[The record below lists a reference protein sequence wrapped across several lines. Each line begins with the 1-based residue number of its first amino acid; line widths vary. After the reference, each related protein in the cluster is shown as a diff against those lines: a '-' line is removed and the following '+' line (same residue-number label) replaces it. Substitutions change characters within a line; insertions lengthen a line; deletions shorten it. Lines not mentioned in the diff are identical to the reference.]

1 MNETGEVTKGL
12 RMTDTKTEFDIC
24 AEDRVPVLL
33 HRVDQLWRQL
43 LDHELAHHGLSQ
55 AKWRTMAILSLYP
68 EGLIQSEL
76 AEELG
81 IEGPS
86 LVAMID
92 RLSRDEWVER
102 VQCGTDRRCKI
113 IRLTERSLPLIDEIR
128 ASAEKL
134 YARTFAE
141 IDVPG
146 VSIPDVERFFI
157 ALRDRLFDNLPEK
170 KRQQRRRNL
179 ARAAAEG

>member
-1 MNETGEVTKGL
+1 MADLTTA
-12 RMTDTKTEFDIC
+12 FDIC
-24 AEDRVPVLL
+24 AEDRIPVLL

-43 LDHELAHHGLSQ
+43 LDLELAHHGLSQ

-86 LVAMID
+86 LVAMVD

-102 VQCGTDRRCKI
+102 VQCGSDRRCKI
-113 IRLTERSLPLIDEIR
+113 IRLTERALPLIDELR
-128 ASAEKL
+128 TGAEKL

-141 IDVPG
+141 VDVPG
-146 VSIPDVERFFI
+146 VDIADVERFMV
-157 ALRDRLFDNLPEK
+157 ALRDRLHDNLPER
-170 KRQQRRRNL
+170 KRQQRRRTL
-179 ARAAAEG
+179 ERFTAPG